1 MRTNPPYTSEVDI
14 YNLHADSVEVSAKS
28 YVIVG
33 DNEPFKVSLFNNRR
47 LLKGSVSLKLDSD
60 FYLNK

>member
-1 MRTNPPYTSEVDI
+1 MRDMRTNPPYTSEVDI

-33 DNEPFKVSLFNNRR
+33 DNEPFK
-47 LLKGSVSLKLDSD
+47 LDSD